1 MLKKTP
7 TGSDFKNTRNEDL
20 SAGTRSS
27 ILPDRSTTKTTSGWV
42 GSGGKLNFGTRVT
55 MRAEVFGMVGWVSRM
70 AEGEEREA
78 HFIRR
83 TKSVERVVDVWPSWA
98 SAYLGLK
105 VLLVWALEEC
115 PPR

>member
-1 MLKKTP
+1 
-7 TGSDFKNTRNEDL
+7 
-20 SAGTRSS
+20 
-27 ILPDRSTTKTTSGWV
+27 
-42 GSGGKLNFGTRVT
+42 

-98 SAYLGLK
+98 SAYLGLN
-105 VLLVWALEEC
+105 VLLGWALEEC